1 MDHLLRDAKVLSIL
15 LRAIFGLPPRRRG
28 SVGER
33 LVREA
38 LRTNKRRLKSKDS
51 RRSIKASRGS
61 STQKTSPK
69 KTAPSYRR
77 KRNIPN
83 LQKKVGTT
91 NSVTPWKPAASRAT
105 ANLAPPEEA
114 DWDQEQVKV
123 INEAVDARLIVDA
136 GPGTG
141 KTAVA
146 CARLAHLIREEGL
159 EPVNVLMIS
168 FTRTAVAEIRAR
180 LYSYVGSD
188 AFAIRIATIDSHAW
202 AIHSGHVPNARLTG
216 SSYDENIERTVEL
229 LKTDENVWEELSLFE
244 HVVIDEAQD
253 ILGLRAELVELLV
266 ARLSDNCGI
275 TVFADEAQAI
285 YGFSTESDGRSRAEG
300 GGGQPLLESLRVT
313 DGLTFSRHSLSE
325 IHRTSSPGLRRIFS
339 DVRRDVLDPQKRKR
353 ELARQTAA
361 WICEHADMTDLLW
374 RNMKVETFD
383 ADTLILFRTRADVLM
398 ASQFCAV
405 PHRLRLSGYGATLPS
420 WLARCFFDFTDPFLD
435 EEEFLRRWSNRV
447 GNATGAGLD
456 SAEAWLRIRKMA
468 GKEGGLVDMIR
479 LRQRLARGKPPVE
492 LATSEYGLHG
502 PMIGTIHASKGR
514 EAPNVVLLLPEA
526 ARITAG
532 DINKVAEEARVFF
545 VGATRARECLG
556 VGKSTTA
563 SKTSRTLTHGRV
575 YRIAGN
581 GKPMVEVGRP
591 GDIYPRGLVGQ
602 DIFDERAAR
611 DAQAF
616 LARVAD
622 EVACYSLKFEFSLNK
637 RYAIVADDPANTLI
651 GVVGRAFQRDL
662 WKILERKGV
671 NHTHKPANRIG
682 PVRSMGCSTLVVE
695 ADSGELEG
703 LHEPWASSGFMLAPR
718 IAAFPP
724 IRLFSR

>member
-1 MDHLLRDAKVLSIL
+1 M
-15 LRAIFGLPPRRRG
+15 
-28 SVGER
+28 
-33 LVREA
+33 
-38 LRTNKRRLKSKDS
+38 NKRRRNSKSP
-51 RRSIKASRGS
+51 RRYSKAGRGNSIR
-61 STQKTSPK
+61 TTSPK
-69 KTAPSYRR
+69 KTAPSHRR
-77 KRNIPN
+77 KQTAPSP
-83 LQKKVGTT
+83 QKKVGAT
-91 NSVTPWKPAASRAT
+91 NGVTPWKPAASRAT
-105 ANLAPPEEA
+105 SAAAPPKDA

-123 INEAVDARLIVDA
+123 IKEAIDARLIVDA

-146 CARLAHLIREEGL
+146 CARLAYLIREEDV

-180 LYSYVGSD
+180 LHSYVGPE
-188 AFAIRIATIDSHAW
+188 ALAIRIATIDSHAW

-216 SSYDENIERTVEL
+216 SSYDENIEHTIEL
-229 LKTDENVWEELSLFE
+229 LKTDENVWEEISQFE

-253 ILGLRAELVELLV
+253 IVGLRAELVELLIS
-266 ARLSDNCGI
+266 RLVDNCGI

-285 YGFSTESDGRSRAEG
+285 YGFSTESDGRSRADG
-300 GGGQPLLESLRVT
+300 GGGQPLLERLTVA
-313 DGLTFSRHSLSE
+313 DGLSFSQRALSE
-325 IHRTSSPGLRRIFS
+325 VHRTSSPGLRRIFS
-339 DVRRDVLDPQKRKR
+339 DIRRDVLDPQKRRK
-353 ELARQTAA
+353 ELARQTAE

-405 PHRLRLSGYGATLPS
+405 PHRLRLSGYGATLPP
-420 WLARCFFDFTDPFLD
+420 WLARCFFDFTDPFL
-435 EEEFLRRWSNRV
+435 EEGEFLRRWSNCV
-447 GNATGAGLD
+447 GNATELGLD
-456 SAEAWLRIRKMA
+456 STEAWRRIRKMA
-468 GKEGGLVDMIR
+468 GRDSGLVDMVR
-479 LRQRLARGKPPVE
+479 LRQRLARSKPPVE

-526 ARITAG
+526 TRITAG

-616 LARVAD
+616 LAKAAD
-622 EVACYSLKFEFSLNK
+622 EVACYSLKFESSLSK
-637 RYAIVADDPANTLI
+637 RYAIVADDPANTRI

-662 WKILERKGV
+662 WKVLEREGV

-695 ADSGELEG
+695 AGSSELEG
-703 LHEPWASSGFMLAPR
+703 LHEPWASSGFVLAPR

-724 IRLFSR
+724 IRLFNR